1 MRNPPRPG
9 NEPMSPCKGRQIHF
23 ISIALPGKSNLFL
36 LCDESLKQLSL
47 STCPFYILRPFSELW
62 HKTVIFLFSTCL
74 ISYFSCWVFPADLRA
89 LTAFPSPKLNRHG
102 ISSTLCMVLTQ
113 DSICHLPFLQYLIV
127 CFFSCKCSLSQSLL
141 KSDVVSALS
150 QMLWLNNKKTHH
162 FCLGRAH
169 SLKNKGNM

>member
-102 ISSTLCMVLTQ
+102 ISSTLCMVLDAGFNMSLAILTISYCLFLFMQMFTQ
-113 DSICHLPFLQYLIV
+113 PKPIEIWRGVSFEPDALIKQQENPPFLPR
-127 CFFSCKCSLSQSLL
+127 
-141 KSDVVSALS
+141 KSS
-150 QMLWLNNKKTHH
+150 
-162 FCLGRAH
+162 
-169 SLKNKGNM
+169 